1 MTHPIDHL
9 LEEHAAIMA
18 QVADL
23 RRALSDLEERGPAAL
38 PETMPA
44 FTAASRMMSTKLVL
58 HAKKEDEALFPAL
71 EAAWGRVDGT
81 PTAMMRMEHSKIHN
95 RVNLLRETLR
105 QLNAVEHPAIVSR
118 GAELKDALETGAD
131 AEALERVGDEIVRLL
146 EMHFGKEEAVL
157 FPMAREVLPPETM
170 AEVMR
175 RIEEIAAASA

>member
-1 MTHPIDHL
+1 MTDPIDHL

-18 QVADL
+18 RVADL

-38 PETMPA
+38 PGAMPA
-44 FTAASRMMSTKLVL
+44 FTAASRMMSTTLVR

-81 PTAMMRMEHSKIHN
+81 PTAIMRMEHSKIHN
-95 RVNLLRETLR
+95 RVNLLQETLR

-118 GAELKDALETGAD
+118 GAELREAVEEGAD
-131 AEALERVGDEIVRLL
+131 AEALGRVGEEIVRLL
-146 EMHFGKEEAVL
+146 EMHFGKEEAIL
-157 FPMAREVLPPETM
+157 FPMAREVLDPGTL
-170 AEVMR
+170 ADVMR